1 MGLHTFIGHYLKEVY
16 KSLCKD
22 SEFEMKVFLFP
33 NIRRFLAL
41 YNILIIK
48 ML

>member
-1 MGLHTFIGHYLKEVY
+1 MLNFIKEVY

-33 NIRRFLAL
+33 NIRCFQAL
-41 YNILIIK
+41 YNILTIK
-48 ML
+48 IL